1 MRLTIIVSA
10 DSQTRDELR
19 RLVLTSSERVEL
31 RELDFQPHDKY
42 NGFWAPKQQVAHIGV
57 A

>member
-1 MRLTIIVSA
+1 MSA

-31 RELDFQPHDKY
+31 HELDFQPHDKY
-42 NGFWAPKQQVAHIGV
+42 NGFWAPKKQVAHIGV